1 MYVITGATGNTGKVI
16 AEKLLAQGKKVRVIG
31 RSDARLKPL
40 VAQGAEAFV
49 GDVEEAGAMTRAFTG
64 AQAVYMLIPPNYT
77 GENMRGY
84 QNRVGEVYAEATV
97 NARVPYIVNLSSV
110 GAHLSEKAGPINGLH
125 DHEQRLN
132 KLNGVQI
139 LHLRPTSFM
148 ENLFGNIGLI
158 KKMGIHGTP
167 LRGDLSITMIATKD
181 IAAEAAE
188 RLLRLDFSG
197 KSVKELLGER
207 DLTMAEVTR
216 ILGKAIGKPELPYV
230 QFPYDDAEKAII
242 GIGFS
247 PDVARNFIE
256 MYRSMNEG
264 VIRPTEK
271 RSAKNTTPTS
281 IEQFAVIFAAAY
293 NG

>member
-16 AEKLLAQGKKVRVIG
+16 AEKLLTQGKKVRVIG
-31 RSDARLKPL
+31 RSDARLKSL
-40 VAQGAEAFV
+40 VAQGAEGFV

-132 KLNGVQI
+132 KLNGVHI

-247 PDVARNFIE
+247 ADVARNFIE